1 MVSQSLVGL
10 KAVPHFRVEWDQK
23 ESLAEEEK
31 LEWEDNWD
39 DVDAED
45 DFTAA
50 LRFVLSFP
58 LSSLFHSVVTGTD
71 SFFFFFTERN

>member
-1 MVSQSLVGL
+1 MYIGL
-10 KAVPHFRVEWDQK
+10 EVHRFTHFPGLEWDQK

-50 LRFVLSFP
+50 LR
-58 LSSLFHSVVTGTD
+58 
-71 SFFFFFTERN
+71 